1 MRAVTRFL
9 VVFLPVMTGLSVAI
23 QNDNDNDNDNENEQY
38 ISNPKLPL

>member
-23 QNDNDNDNDNENEQY
+23 QNDNDNDNDNEQY
-38 ISNPKLPL
+38 TSNPKLPL